1 MVLAFL
7 FGVMEQN
14 IKDLLLTIKST
25 DKENILG
32 QIKGDMKESGKKIKW
47 MEKELLFGLMV
58 KNI

>member
-1 MVLAFL
+1 
-7 FGVMEQN
+7 MELN